1 MVCRVRQSFIMK
13 QIEQHILIRRKK
25 DHIEMELQMQV
36 LVTGFVMIIMGIEL
50 VGLKEDIIRKKL
62 EI

>member
-1 MVCRVRQSFIMK
+1 M
-13 QIEQHILIRRKK
+13 LTRRKK
-25 DHIEMELQMQV
+25 DHIEMELQLQV